1 MASQLRVLAALKE
14 DVCLVPST
22 HMAAYNYN
30 CNTLFWI
37 LATSKQV
44 VDTHKCRQ
52 NTDFQKEQ
60 ETLMLLTPGMQSSGS
75 IDRCQR
81 QGDSPSHAL
90 D

>member
-1 MASQLRVLAALKE
+1 MDQLLRAPTALSE
-14 DVCLVPST
+14 DLNSVPST